1 MQLDKRRLCENRQKH
16 MRLPALVYAE
26 ARHRDRDGW
35 CQVVINSEETIG
47 SSGLRWRWGRRCAVN
62 QSVLEDGHWA
72 FGKLALGALS
82 GGRGLAQLPQ
92 DAENQ
97 FWCVTLS
104 QCHSSGSNL
113 LRISDGNLSKKEP
126 IFGTSGLLRA
136 SRVPCFFFKK
146 SSDSDVCPCGA
157 ATLRLTCSSSF
168 WKHAASFAASE

>member
-1 MQLDKRRLCENRQKH
+1 
-16 MRLPALVYAE
+16 MRLPVLVYAE

-35 CQVVINSEETIG
+35 CQVLVINSEETIG

-82 GGRGLAQLPQ
+82 GGRGLALLPQ

-104 QCHSSGSNL
+104 QCHSSGEWLQLTQNL
-113 LRISDGNLSKKEP
+113 RWKS
-126 IFGTSGLLRA
+126 
-136 SRVPCFFFKK
+136 FKK
-146 SSDSDVCPCGA
+146 GTDFWYFR
-157 ATLRLTCSSSF
+157 TSSSLEALF
-168 WKHAASFAASE
+168 FLISPLRRGDAEADVQQQLLETGGFLCSL